1 MRRRSRKPAKPKK
14 ITYEFIDKQS
24 EVGRPMYAMVRELVD
39 SYHEGLKEARIAVA
53 WALAWKPDQDGYIV
67 TVKISRASDL
77 HRELAPYE
85 LVLQINREWFYR
97 PSTTPHLQ
105 RVEIDK
111 VLHSVTCRLDGTGAT
126 MHDEHLR
133 ALFRGV
139 RPDVQ
144 EYKAH
149 LERWGIYSSEI
160 ERLEMIFQ
168 RVKFGRVPG
177 QWIGATR
184 LRAAIK
190 TVVGLDIPIDEIN
203 TWPKDDREAIDEWLQ
218 VKAEMGDAPEAITN
232 ALAEPKRIT
241 DWRASSALPFEQP
254 AEAPT
259 PEPETVAH

>member
-1 MRRRSRKPAKPKK
+1 MRRRSRKPARPKK
-14 ITYEFIDKQS
+14 LTYEFIDKQS
-24 EVGRPMYAMVRELVD
+24 DVGRPMYAMVRELVD
-39 SYHEGLKEARIAVA
+39 AHHEGLKEARIAVA

-67 TVKISRASDL
+67 TAKISRASDL
-77 HRELAPYE
+77 DRELAPYD

-97 PSTTPHLQ
+97 SSTSPHLQ

-111 VLHSVTCRLDGTGAT
+111 VLHSVTCRLDRTGAP
-126 MHDEHLR
+126 MRDEHLR
-133 ALFRGV
+133 SLFRGV

-184 LRAAIK
+184 LHAAIQS
-190 TVVGLDIPIDEIN
+190 VVGLDIPIDEIN
-203 TWPKDDREAIDEWLQ
+203 TWPNEDREAIDEWLQ
-218 VKAEMGDAPEAITN
+218 VKAEMGDAPAAPSRGEA
-232 ALAEPKRIT
+232 AP
-241 DWRASSALPFEQP
+241 
-254 AEAPT
+254 EAPAT
-259 PEPETVAH
+259 PATVAADPKTGGQR